1 MSTID
6 LTAPFRDRTMKALG
20 DLLVTALTAA
30 KADIVLLED
39 NSRGTAG
46 TALTDASP
54 TITVSQGKWRT
65 LPAATL
71 STNCSITLGTT
82 GAVAGDQITITRLDA
97 TANTLAIVNGGAG
110 AGTLVTMPVSKVNF
124 AVCQFDGTNWALR
137 QTGTQLGGATD

>member
-6 LTAPFRDRTMKALG
+6 LTAPYRDRTMKAQG
-20 DLLVTALTAA
+20 DLIVTALTAA

-46 TALTDASP
+46 TALGDTSP
-54 TITVSQGKWRT
+54 TIVLSAGKWRT

-71 STNCSITLGTT
+71 TTNRTVTLGTT
-82 GAVAGDQITITRLDA
+82 GAVAGDQFTITRLDA

-110 AGTLVTMPVSKVNF
+110 AGTLVTLPASKVNF

-137 QTGTQLGGATD
+137 QVGTQ